1 MQNSQLYFTDMWVS
15 IHSLLSAMG
24 DLLLWLL
31 AFLLVLF
38 CLLDVWYYLRLVAV
52 LLRAWFLSPVFDITA
67 EQSVGGHVLLHD
79 IDMCHMNN
87 ARYLRECD
95 FARISLYARN
105 GVLKAARALGGT
117 MVVGATTVRYRRPL
131 CVGEKFELRTR
142 IVTWDDKAFYLEQ
155 RFVSSKDG
163 MVAAVM
169 FCKQNVL
176 RSSPD
181 KILQHL
187 CKRKVEVPEFPEDL
201 QHWISFITASSQ
213 ALKAESG
220 PEKKNE

>member
-1 MQNSQLYFTDMWVS
+1 MSRR
-15 IHSLLSAMG
+15 G
-24 DLLLWLL
+24 DLLLWVL
-31 AFLLVLF
+31 AVLLVLF
-38 CLLDVWYYLRLVAV
+38 CSLDVWYYLRLVAV

-67 EQSVGGHVLLHD
+67 EQSVGGYVLLHD

-105 GVLKAARALGGT
+105 GVLKALRALGAT
-117 MVVGATTVRYRRPL
+117 MVVGATTMRYRRPL

-142 IVTWDDKAFYLEQ
+142 IVTWDGKAFYLEQ
-155 RFVSSKDG
+155 RFVSRKDG

-176 RSSPD
+176 RGSPD
-181 KILQHL
+181 QILQHL
-187 CKRKVEVPEFPEDL
+187 CKRKVEAPEFPEEL

-220 PEKKNE
+220 LEKKSE